1 MMARG
6 RRSAARSDDSASAKG
21 KPKRRTPAL
30 QAQSRAAGG
39 SSLGRKPP
47 DQSRSTAPRPLAK
60 CLQHYAIAPSKAP
73 SCIGGVAPR
82 PRRGRP
88 FELGCF
94 FSVNGHEVRSP
105 RILDLVP
112 PERLLTETDFPHSR
126 RYDRAATRPG
136 VVGTVEAHFEA
147 RWDADRLEIR
157 RQLWRNFGSLLSAT
171 DVIGRMPRAILAALA
186 TAATRA
192 EPSGLPG
199 DSTIA
204 SQPKMAEFSDVLC
217 GRCAIW

>member
-30 QAQSRAAGG
+30 PGARAGRGGLKSWSETSR
-39 SSLGRKPP
+39 PVTIH
-47 DQSRSTAPRPLAK
+47 STAATSEVLTALRNCPIEGAVL
-60 CLQHYAIAPSKAP
+60 HWW
-73 SCIGGVAPR
+73 
-82 PRRGRP
+82 RGTSAQTREAV
-88 FELGCF
+88 ELGCF

-136 VVGTVEAHFEA
+136 VVGTVEAHLEA

-157 RQLWRNFGSLLSAT
+157 RLLWRNFGSLLSAT

-186 TAATRA
+186 TAGY
-192 EPSGLPG
+192 EG
-199 DSTIA
+199 
-204 SQPKMAEFSDVLC
+204 
-217 GRCAIW
+217 